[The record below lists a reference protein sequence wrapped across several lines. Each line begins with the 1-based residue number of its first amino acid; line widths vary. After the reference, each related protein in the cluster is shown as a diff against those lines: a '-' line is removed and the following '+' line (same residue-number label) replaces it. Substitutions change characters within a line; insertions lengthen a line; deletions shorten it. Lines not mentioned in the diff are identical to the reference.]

1 LGPFNQRL
9 LGYESGARDRGLNLI
24 KLRNRITKETFNKI
38 MCLRSWGII
47 IDDIEGEDTDK
58 DIANIV
64 EDLDEAVFS
73 L

>member
-1 LGPFNQRL
+1 M
-9 LGYESGARDRGLNLI
+9 
-24 KLRNRITKETFNKI
+24 TKETFNKI
-38 MCLRSWGII
+38 ICLRSWGII
-47 IDDIEGEDTDK
+47 TDNIEGEDTDK

>member
-1 LGPFNQRL
+1 M
-9 LGYESGARDRGLNLI
+9 
-24 KLRNRITKETFNKI
+24 TKETFNKI

-47 IDDIEGEDTDK
+47 TDDIEGEDIDK